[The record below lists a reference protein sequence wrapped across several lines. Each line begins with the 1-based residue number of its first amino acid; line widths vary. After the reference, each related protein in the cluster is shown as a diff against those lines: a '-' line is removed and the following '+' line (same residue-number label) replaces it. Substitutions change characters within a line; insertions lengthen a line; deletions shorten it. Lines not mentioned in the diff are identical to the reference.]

1 MSDKFKLYNNIENF
15 INNNCK
21 YNKNES
27 FNIKFVAQNDNLNSL
42 PRVNDGANFIQCI
55 MNIPKEKESIIKDA
69 QNSNEINVKI
79 IDSSFEFVLYKNNN
93 NLSVIK
99 CLILLIINDFEKVEQ
114 NIEEEKKDKISDI
127 NSEYKLL
134 ENLKKF
140 IFNYIKKNKKNK
152 NNSSNNTYILE
163 NILLAGAQNGIRFFN
178 HEQNGINYED
188 ENIKKIIEI
197 IKTISSKLEIKQK
210 KNENEKNDKT
220 NEGTADSKQVNKSAK
235 KENENDI
242 NEVLDEL
249 NPDYKNELI
258 YRYLDEMPEEIVA
271 LMKKYRNIN
280 FTKSMYMEYLDKNK
294 IEGENGNMKIEENN

>member
-27 FNIKFVAQNDNLNSL
+27 FNIKFSVQNDNLNSL

-69 QNSNEINVKI
+69 QNSNDINVKI

-114 NIEEEKKDKISDI
+114 NTEEEKKEKISDI

-140 IFNYIKKNKKNK
+140 IFHYIKKNKKNK
-152 NNSSNNTYILE
+152 NNSNNTYILE

-220 NEGTADSKQVNKSAK
+220 NEGTVDKQVNKSAK

-294 IEGENGNMKIEENN
+294 NDGENGDMKIDENN

>member
-27 FNIKFVAQNDNLNSL
+27 FNIKFSAQNDNLNSL
-42 PRVNDGANFIQCI
+42 PRVNDGSNFIQCI
-55 MNIPKEKESIIKDA
+55 MNIPKEKESIIKEA

-114 NIEEEKKDKISDI
+114 NIEEEKKNKISNI
-127 NSEYKLL
+127 NNKYKLL
-134 ENLKKF
+134 KNLKKF

-178 HEQNGINYED
+178 HEQNGINYEA
-188 ENIKKIIEI
+188 ENTKKIIEI

-220 NEGTADSKQVNKSAK
+220 NEGTIESKQVNKSAK
-235 KENENDI
+235 KENDNDI

-294 IEGENGNMKIEENN
+294 NEGENGNMKIEENN

>member
-27 FNIKFVAQNDNLNSL
+27 FNIKFSVQNDNLNSL

-114 NIEEEKKDKISDI
+114 NTEEEKKEKISDI

-140 IFNYIKKNKKNK
+140 IFHYIKKNKKNK
-152 NNSSNNTYILE
+152 NNSNNTYILE

-220 NEGTADSKQVNKSAK
+220 NEGTVDKQVNKSAK

-280 FTKSMYMEYLDKNK
+280 FTKNMYMEYVDSAK
-294 IEGENGNMKIEENN
+294 NGNNAAENEDKKDEQ